1 MNKCHVCSLVASM
14 TISLVIGCGGESSP
28 VTPSAVSV
36 TPTITIS
43 DTGVN
48 PTELRI
54 SVGQQVR
61 FVNNSSQ
68 THEMRSTPH
77 PVHTDCPPI
86 NKLPVL
92 SAGQS
97 GLTEALTL
105 VGSCGFHDHQRP
117 EDQGLRGV
125 VLVGV
130 SESGGS
136 PSGY

>member
-61 FVNNSSQ
+61 FINNS
-68 THEMRSTPH
+68 TKMHEMRSTPH

-86 NKLPVL
+86 NMLPVL

-97 GLTEALTL
+97 GLTGALRLWHYPTL
-105 VGSCGFHDHQRP
+105 NLFENWPARLLKPVLASLSVFHAK
-117 EDQGLRGV
+117 G
-125 VLVGV
+125 
-130 SESGGS
+130 
-136 PSGY
+136 